1 LGWSWQASFAGQASR
16 TSTHLWSA
24 PGQGFPKREEQFM
37 SFSVTRVR
45 LGLASA
51 TVAAGLACSGI
62 AASSASAATSLRI
75 LYNAN
80 PTNTTVVVAQQQG
93 FFKKNGLNV
102 TLMPSTSTGSV
113 LPALGKQFDMMTI
126 TPTQL
131 LQAAAQGFKDVLV
144 GSETI
149 ETSSLESAYLIA
161 KPGITTV
168 AQLKGQKVGV
178 VDEAGALYA
187 SFVIR
192 LHRAG
197 LKPSDVTFVPTPF
210 PDMASAMESGAV
222 SAVVTIYPFQGL
234 LLGKDHDVNL
244 GNPVEQA
251 VGFKPV
257 MDAGWAS
264 TAAWAASHKSVIQ
277 KFQKAQ
283 QEALAWMKANTSQAQ
298 ALLETSALGQL
309 PSFVATQ
316 YNVTGY
322 VSLTPQYSYLAPWVN
337 PLYHAGQLKK
347 KLTKAQLKALLQ

>member
-1 LGWSWQASFAGQASR
+1 M
-16 TSTHLWSA
+16 
-24 PGQGFPKREEQFM
+24 GFHI
-37 SFSVTRVR
+37 TRARV
-45 LGLASA
+45 GLASA
-51 TVAAGLACSGI
+51 TVIAGIAFSGI
-62 AASSASAATSLRI
+62 AAGAASAATPLRI

-93 FFKKNGLNV
+93 FFAKNGLNV
-102 TLMPSTSTGSV
+102 KLIPSTSTGSV

-131 LQAAAQGFKDVLV
+131 LQASAQGFKDALV

-149 ETSSLESAYLIA
+149 ETKTLESAYLVV

-168 AQLKGQKVGV
+168 KQLKGQKVGV

-197 LKPSDVTFVPTPF
+197 LKPTDVTFVPTPF
-210 PDMASAMESGAV
+210 PAMASAMQSGAV
-222 SAVVTIYPFQGL
+222 SAVVTIYPFQGQML
-234 LLGKDHDVNL
+234 NEYHDVSL

-257 MDAGWAS
+257 MDAGWAA
-264 TAAWAASHKSVIQ
+264 TAKWAASHKTVIA

-283 QEALAWMKANTSQAQ
+283 QQALAWMKANTSQAQ

-309 PSFVATQ
+309 PAFVATS
-316 YNVTGY
+316 YNVTGF
-322 VSLTPQYSYLAPWVN
+322 VSLEPKESYLAPWVG
-337 PLYHAGQLKK
+337 PLYNSGQLKK
-347 KLTKAQLKALLQ
+347 KLTKAEVKALVQ

>member
-1 LGWSWQASFAGQASR
+1 MSR
-16 TSTHLWSA
+16 RFGRA
-24 PGQGFPKREEQFM
+24 
-37 SFSVTRVR
+37 R

-51 TVAAGLACSGI
+51 GVVAGVAFAGVGVG
-62 AASSASAATSLRI
+62 SASAAQSVRV

-102 TLMPSTSTGSV
+102 QLIPSTSTGSV

-131 LQAAAQGFKDVLV
+131 LEASAKGFKDVLV
-144 GSETI
+144 GSQTI
-149 ETSSLESAYLIA
+149 ETKTLDSTYLIA
-161 KPGITTV
+161 KPGITSV

-197 LKPSDVTFVPTPF
+197 LKPSDVTFVPMAF
-210 PDMASAMESGAV
+210 PTMAAQLQSGTV
-222 SAVVTIYPFQGL
+222 SAVVTIYPFQGQM
-234 LLGKDHDVNL
+234 LGEYHDVNL
-244 GNPVEQA
+244 GNTIEQA
-251 VGFKPV
+251 VGFQPV
-257 MDAGWAS
+257 MDAGWAA
-264 TAAWAASHKSVIQ
+264 TGKWAASHRSTIV

-283 QEALAWMKANTSQAQ
+283 AEALAWMKANTSKAQ
-298 ALLETSALGQL
+298 ALLETTALGSL
-309 PSFVATQ
+309 PAFVANT

-322 VSLTPQYSYLAPWVN
+322 VSLTPKVSYLAPWIN
-337 PLYHAGQLKK
+337 PLRNAGLLSKK
-347 KLTKAQLKALLQ
+347 FTKKEVQALVQ